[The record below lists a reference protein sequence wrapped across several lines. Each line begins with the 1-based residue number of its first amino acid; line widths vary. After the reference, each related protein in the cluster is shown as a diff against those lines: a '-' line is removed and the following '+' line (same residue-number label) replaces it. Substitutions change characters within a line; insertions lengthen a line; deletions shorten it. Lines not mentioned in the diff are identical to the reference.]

1 MHVTRSTISVTVT
14 MALAL
19 AGCGGSAESTHD
31 ESIDVASNL
40 ATCTT
45 LVERLC
51 YQVRPAGTTKW
62 TLLYENLDGL
72 NYEWGRQ
79 YSLRVRVTERPG
91 AGGAD
96 APSSTRTYQVLAVA
110 SSTQVP
116 AATAFSLTTS
126 WPASSLTKDANGR
139 WTFLGV
145 PLACTAVMCQEL
157 DSAKSGGVPVQLN
170 FDHANSPTGPLDL
183 VAVSLP
189 SL

>member
-1 MHVTRSTISVTVT
+1 MHISPSIISVTVA

-19 AGCGGSAESTHD
+19 IGCGGSTESTHD

-51 YQVRPAGTTKW
+51 YQVRPTGTTKW

-79 YSLRVRVTERPG
+79 YSLRVRVTELPG
-91 AGGAD
+91 VGGAD

-126 WPASSLTKDANGR
+126 WPASSLEKDANGR
-139 WTFLGV
+139 WTLLGI
-145 PLACTAVMCQEL
+145 PLVCTPTICQEL
-157 DSAKSGGVPVQLN
+157 DAAKSGGVRVQLN
-170 FDHANSPTGPLDL
+170 FDHMNSPTGPLDL

-189 SL
+189 PL